1 MNTGVFLIWKF
12 ALNKMLPALP
22 EKNPYLGLPWL
33 LGRWQSCLPHFGQ
46 KLAERPTRGALIHDD
61 G

>member
-22 EKNPYLGLPWL
+22 EKNPHLGLPWL
-33 LGRWQSCLPHFGQ
+33 LGRRKVVSPILG
-46 KLAERPTRGALIHDD
+46 RS
-61 G
+61 